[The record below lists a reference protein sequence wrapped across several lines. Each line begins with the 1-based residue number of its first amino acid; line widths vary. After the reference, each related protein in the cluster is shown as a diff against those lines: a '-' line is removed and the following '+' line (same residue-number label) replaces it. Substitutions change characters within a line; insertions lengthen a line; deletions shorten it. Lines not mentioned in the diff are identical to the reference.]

1 MAKLEEPVI
10 SSIDATVDHQELSC
24 IAGGSGP
31 RGGIGT
37 KVLENWQYLLQTESR
52 MLLHNNV
59 NVFNTTEL
67 YLKKWLG

>member
-1 MAKLEEPVI
+1 MQLWIIKNFHVLP
-10 SSIDATVDHQELSC
+10 
-24 IAGGSGP
+24 GGAGP

-37 KVLENWQYLLQTESR
+37 MVLENWQYLLQTESR